1 MSATVEQSILTQTD
15 RTAIET
21 DRNPLV
27 SIIVPFLNAERFI
40 GEAIDSVF
48 AQVYDN
54 WELLLVDD
62 GSTDGSTG
70 RARELAERYPEKVRY
85 LEHDGHHNR
94 GLPASRNLGLKH
106 ARGKYVALLDSDD
119 AWLPQKLEQQ
129 VQILESHPEA
139 AMVYGRSEYWRSWTG
154 DAADVGRDCVPELGI
169 EADTLVPAPR
179 LLLLSYPLGTA
190 PTPCPSDIMLR
201 RTALGR
207 VGGFEESFNSQFT
220 MYEDQ
225 AFLAKIYLEESV
237 FVSSQCWDNYR
248 LHPDSCVSTVTRNG
262 QYHDVRRFF
271 FNWFEGYLLEKGIRN
286 SEIGTALKKA
296 MRPYRHPVLH
306 KLETLMANSF
316 QRAKDWARAL
326 LVAAH
331 QSPQP
336 LAEQTPGVGKVDF
349 GDLKR
354 VEPISRTWGYDRG
367 RPVDRYYIENF
378 LAEHANDIHGRTL
391 EVGDD
396 SYTRQFGG
404 DRVATRDVLHVTE
417 GNAGATIVADLA
429 SADHIPSN
437 AFDCIILTQTLHLI
451 YDTRAALRTLHRI
464 LKPGGVLLATFP
476 GISQID
482 RYEWGESWY
491 WGFTTRSARRLFDE
505 VFPAENSEIRAHG
518 NVLAAISFLHGL
530 AEEELS
536 REELDY
542 RDPDYELLITVRA
555 MKSKEPL

>member
-1 MSATVEQSILTQTD
+1 MRATAEQSILTQTD

-40 GEAIDSVF
+40 GEAIESVF

-62 GSTDGSTG
+62 GSTDGSTD

-85 LEHDGHHNR
+85 LEHDGHQNR

-154 DAADVGRDCVPELGI
+154 DAADAGRDCVPDLGI

-179 LLLLSYPLGTA
+179 LLLLSYPLGKA
-190 PTPCPSDIMLR
+190 PTPCPSDMMLLR
-201 RTALGR
+201 STLER
-207 VGGFEESFNSQFT
+207 VGGFEESFNGPYT

-225 AFLAKIYLEESV
+225 AVLAKIYLEEGV
-237 FVSSQCWDNYR
+237 FVSGQCWDNYR

-262 QYHDVRRFF
+262 QYEDVRRFF
-271 FNWFEGYLLEKGIRN
+271 FKWFEGYLIKKGIRN
-286 SEIGTALKKA
+286 SEIGAALKKA
-296 MRPYRHPVLH
+296 LRPYRHPVLH
-306 KLETLMANSF
+306 KLDTWLADSF
-316 QRAKDWARAL
+316 QRAKNWARAL
-326 LVAAH
+326 PIAAH

-336 LAEQTPGVGKVDF
+336 LAEPTPGVGKVDF

-354 VEPISRTWGYDRG
+354 VEPISHAWGYDRG

-378 LAEHANDIHGRTL
+378 LAGHADDIRGRTL
-391 EVGDD
+391 EIGDD

-404 DRVATRDVLHVTE
+404 DRVAIRDVLHVTE
-417 GNAGATIVADLA
+417 GNAAATIVADLV
-429 SADHIPSN
+429 SADNIPSN
-437 AFDCIILTQTLHLI
+437 AFDCIILTQTLHLV

-476 GISQID
+476 GISQLD
-482 RYEWGESWY
+482 HYEWAESWY
-491 WGFTTRSARRLFDE
+491 WGFTTRSARRLFAE
-505 VFPAENSEIRAHG
+505 VFSADNVEIRAHG
-518 NVLAAISFLHGL
+518 NVLAAVCFLHGL
-530 AEEELS
+530 SAEELRQDELDHCDPHYELS
-536 REELDY
+536 
-542 RDPDYELLITVRA
+542 ITVRA
-555 MKSKEPL
+555 VKREG